1 MTNEEL
7 NTKLYE
13 KMFAELEQFKANLS
27 ELPFDEL
34 LDKAYEIC
42 TKQNILLTQ
51 EYRDLADDQAEALLR
66 SETPLDEIYIEL
78 QGRETNYMDVIQD
91 CMEDYADT
99 LIKIRHDMYNSTP
112 LYGQTGSYARE
123 HGELEQYRASHKA
136 NIACKE
142 AIEEAIRQNYDGSHL
157 NGAAAKQVLDGYGVD
172 RTMFVLAVTV
182 LDKDWDDRI
191 SRDNKAWAKTVPVTP
206 NKDTWGGDRNID
218 YVVSSH
224 PGLVNLFI
232 SDARKEVAA
241 RSQEKQKKPSVL
253 KKLQAAKAISAATPS
268 VHKSKSEMEL

>member
-13 KMFAELEQFKANLS
+13 KMFAEMEQFKTELS
-27 ELPFDEL
+27 TQPFHAV
-34 LDKAYEIC
+34 LDRSYEYCI
-42 TKQNILLTQ
+42 KSDILLAV
-51 EYRDLADDQAEALLR
+51 EDRDLTNAYASALMK
-66 SETPLDEIYIEL
+66 SDKPLDDVFQIYD
-78 QGRETNYMDVIQD
+78 GRVTDHMEHVFDCLEECAVGIIQK
-91 CMEDYADT
+91 EN
-99 LIKIRHDMYNSTP
+99 LRNTP
-112 LYGQTGSYARE
+112 LYMNTGAYARE
-123 HGELEQYRASHKA
+123 HGELEQFQASHKA
-136 NIACKE
+136 NISCKG
-142 AIEEAIRQNYDGSHL
+142 AIEEAIRQNYDGCHL
-157 NGAAAKQVLDGYGVD
+157 DSVAAKQVLNEYGAD
-172 RTMFVLAVTV
+172 RTMFVLSVTV
-182 LDKDWDDRI
+182 RDKDWDERI

-206 NKDTWGGDRNID
+206 NKDAWGGDRNTS

-268 VHKSKSEMEL
+268 VHKNKSEMEL